1 MNLRRTTWFFFSWD
15 NLVTK
20 GEIVWQLVIK
30 NNCYTLSF
38 CSFKGG
44 KNMKERIEKKLEEN
58 IERILSK
65 EELLPTDVAIL
76 KEKLADI
83 KSEEN
88 KEIDEEQ
95 RKEIMS
101 LLMNGG
107 FGSAK

>member
-1 MNLRRTTWFFFSWD
+1 MNLRRTTWFFFLWD

-30 NNCYTLSF
+30 SCCCTLFF
-38 CSFKGG
+38 CSFKEE
-44 KNMKERIEKKLEEN
+44 KIMKEKIEKKLEEN
-58 IERILSK
+58 IERILLK

-83 KSEEN
+83 KSEES

-95 RKEIMS
+95 RKEIMN

-107 FGSAK
+107 FGSVK